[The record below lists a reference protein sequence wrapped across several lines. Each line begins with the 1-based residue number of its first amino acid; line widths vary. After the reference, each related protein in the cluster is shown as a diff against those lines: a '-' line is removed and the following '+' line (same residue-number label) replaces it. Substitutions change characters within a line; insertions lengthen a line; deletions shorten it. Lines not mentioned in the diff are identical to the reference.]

1 MIRVERLSCAIGA
14 IGILHEVDMEAEAG
28 SLVAVV
34 GANGAGKTSL
44 LRAISRLLPISGGD
58 ILFEG
63 RSIRDVKP
71 YRLARQGVVHVPQG
85 RQIIPTLTVEE
96 NLRLG
101 AERVP
106 GAKPVEIERHLERE
120 FARFPILKDRR
131 RTAGGSLSGGEQQM
145 LAVSRALMMEPKVLM
160 LDEPSLGLAPRIVR
174 AILSSLR
181 ELTASGVAVILVEQ
195 AAFAALEIADRGYVL
210 QNGRIVLSGPA
221 PALLQD
227 QKLVQSYLG

>member
-1 MIRVERLSCAIGA
+1 MIRVERLSCAIGPVR
-14 IGILHEVDMEAEAG
+14 ILHDIDLEAAAG

-63 RSIRDVKP
+63 RSIRAVKP

-85 RQIIPTLTVEE
+85 RQIIPSLTVED

-101 AERVP
+101 ADRIPSLNPENILRN
-106 GAKPVEIERHLERE
+106 LERE
-120 FARFPILKDRR
+120 YARFPILRERR
-131 RTAGGSLSGGEQQM
+131 ETPGGSLSGGEQQM
-145 LAVSRALMMEPKVLM
+145 LAVSRALMMGPKVLM
-160 LDEPSLGLAPRIVR
+160 LDEPSLGLAPRVVR
-174 AILSSLR
+174 AILAALR
-181 ELTASGVAVILVEQ
+181 RLTSEGVSVILVEQ

-210 QNGRIVLSGPA
+210 KNGRIVLSGPA
-221 PALLQD
+221 ADLLKDQALIQG
-227 QKLVQSYLG
+227 YLG